1 MKFCFIDCE
10 TTGTDK
16 KKHGLIQFAGKIVV
30 DGKIVDSFNITAAPF
45 PDDVIDAEAL
55 AVNGLTEM
63 IIRSY
68 QTPKAAYRQF
78 IDIISKHCDRYHRQD
93 KMHFTGWNA
102 DFDADFVRE
111 FFEKNGDPYF
121 GSWFWYPILDVSKL
135 AGLQLAPRRHEM
147 VNFRLTQ
154 VAHFLQVDVDEAK
167 AHDAMY
173 DIDLTMRIFLFL
185 TKSLSN
191 LGLEVEL
198 T

>member
-1 MKFCFIDCE
+1 
-10 TTGTDK
+10 
-16 KKHGLIQFAGKIVV
+16 
-30 DGKIVDSFNITAAPF
+30 
-45 PDDVIDAEAL
+45 
-55 AVNGLTEM
+55 
-63 IIRSY
+63 
-68 QTPKAAYRQF
+68 
-78 IDIISKHCDRYHRQD
+78 
-93 KMHFTGWNA
+93 
-102 DFDADFVRE
+102 
-111 FFEKNGDPYF
+111 
-121 GSWFWYPILDVSKL
+121 
-135 AGLQLAPRRHEM
+135 M